1 MQDIRWKA
9 FWSLLFWAF
18 FSLMFGW
25 FTHAETAWLLFIAGA
40 LVYLATHIYWIH
52 RLYQWALKPS
62 LNFMPNGKGIWED
75 IFANLYH
82 EMRRHSR
89 SQSQLSST
97 LERLRHAT
105 SALPDGVV
113 VLNNRN
119 EIEWFNEP
127 AIQRLGLKRHHDE
140 NQPIYYLLRQAEFV
154 EYLQAENY
162 SEPLKLKSWRSPDVT
177 LELQIIP
184 FASKQRLLIC
194 RDVSAIEKTEV
205 MRRDFIANVSHELR
219 TPLTVIGGFLET
231 ISDMQGE
238 VSPDIQPYFDMMQ
251 SQTTRMRRIIE
262 DLLTLSRLENNVTL
276 KDEAD
281 IDMPALLKQ
290 LQKDAQ
296 ALSQGQHTVSLHM
309 ETTVNLRGSY
319 NELLSALSNL
329 TSNAVRYTPAQGKI
343 DIYWQMRGEDVV
355 FAVQDTG
362 IGIEPQH
369 LPRLTERFYRVDSG
383 RSRDT
388 GGTGLGLSI
397 VKHILHH
404 HQASLQVES
413 EPGQGSRFQIVFPAQ
428 RVLPA

>member
-18 FSLMFGW
+18 FSLMVGW
-25 FTHAETAWLLFIAGA
+25 FTRAETAWLLFIAGA

>member
-18 FSLMFGW
+18 FSLMVGW
-25 FTHAETAWLLFIAGA
+25 FTRAETAWLLFIAGA

-309 ETTVNLRGSY
+309 ETSVNLRGSY